1 MARGLDAEDVAAALL
16 LEGRACLAAQEHGPF
31 WPVSVRA
38 ASPFGVLASVWFTFP
53 RQEPAA
59 RRGFAEA
66 KLALE
71 RSLGTR
77 GKPTTKTFDEAV
89 ASLLRPLG

>member
-1 MARGLDAEDVAAALL
+1 MARGLEPEDVAAALL
-16 LEGRACLAAQEHGPF
+16 LESRACLAAREQGPF

-38 ASPFGVLASVWFTFP
+38 ASPLGVLASVWFTFP
-53 RQEPAA
+53 RQEPNE

-71 RSLGTR
+71 RAPGAS
-77 GKPTTKTFDEAV
+77 GKPTTKTFDGAL
-89 ASLLRPLG
+89 ASLVRPPG

>member
-1 MARGLDAEDVAAALL
+1 MARDLEAEDFAAALL
-16 LEGRACLAAQEHGPF
+16 LEGRALLAVHDDGS

-38 ASPFGVLASVWFTFP
+38 ATPFDVLASVWFTFP
-53 RQEPAA
+53 RSGPNA
-59 RRGFAEA
+59 RRGFAVA

-71 RSLGTR
+71 RSPAAP

-89 ASLLRPLG
+89 SSLLNPLG